1 MHSFLEHIISQGL
14 SLLITSGAERTL
26 PKYEKDDRPV
36 GLLMRQVDEQYLSSL
51 SSGSKLVTAVYL
63 EWSILLNVQNIFS
76 SELNIIK
83 VFFAHT
89 R

>member
-1 MHSFLEHIISQGL
+1 
-14 SLLITSGAERTL
+14 
-26 PKYEKDDRPV
+26 
-36 GLLMRQVDEQYLSSL
+36 MRQVDEQYLSSM

-63 EWSILLNVQNIFS
+63 EWSILLNVQNIFA